1 MKKLERFFCIWR
13 LLSHFCV
20 FGSNSYLSVQLLNF
34 HIMPYRVP
42 WCPPRGNITPKYH
55 LGKFWKILHFP
66 LWVKLSSSGYWDRV
80 FIYDIIMFFLR
91 VHRFHARIQ
100 SSTSTTYD
108 KCLLE
113 SIMVVLSPKLSIQYN
128 KIQFNI
134 I

>member
-34 HIMPYRVP
+34 HIMPYRIP
-42 WCPPRGNITPKYH
+42 WYLPRGNITPKYH

-66 LWVKLSSSGYWDRV
+66 CESSCLHRGTETGC